1 MNRNTPSSTGIIA
14 DDITIAV
21 DTHYPARVVVTGATT
36 RYGDFTFSIGG
47 DCSEVVIARGRFSYR
62 NKNYA
67 GSIYLLRST
76 MTPIPNHSI
85 TLLSETDELATEK
98 VFSSIAM
105 EVTAAI
111 MATLRAHPEVITEG
125 QRAYLDN
132 EIVEAEQ
139 KQASLLSEAL
149 ELRNRLVGLR
159 NQRRTLAESVIA

>member
-14 DDITIAV
+14 DDITITV
-21 DTHYPARVVVTGATT
+21 DTHYPARVLVIGATT

-47 DCSEVVIARGRFSYR
+47 NCSQVVVARGRFSYR

-67 GSIYLLRST
+67 GTIGFLRST
-76 MTPIPNHSI
+76 MTPVPNSDI
-85 TLLSETDELATEK
+85 TLLAEDDEPATEK